1 MGGSSTPKAAS
12 KPGSSKPKASSKPGS
27 SESKAG
33 SKSAPSKSKASASRI
48 RMWYQNAR
56 KRASV
61 KITPGVFAKKRK
73 MEKTMIVRTPNKSD
87 FANDKRVFE
96 AAGCHK
102 GPENMKPFLEAV
114 ARLATPTPKVTP
126 RTRFKGRTAKPRAG
140 K

>member
-48 RMWYQNAR
+48 RIWYQNAR

-87 FANDKRVFE
+87 TG
-96 AAGCHK
+96 AGK
-102 GPENMKPFLEAV
+102 NRTNAKNFLETV
-114 ARLATPTPKVTP
+114 ARLTKTSPAPT
-126 RTRFKGRTAKPRAG
+126 AA
-140 K
+140 